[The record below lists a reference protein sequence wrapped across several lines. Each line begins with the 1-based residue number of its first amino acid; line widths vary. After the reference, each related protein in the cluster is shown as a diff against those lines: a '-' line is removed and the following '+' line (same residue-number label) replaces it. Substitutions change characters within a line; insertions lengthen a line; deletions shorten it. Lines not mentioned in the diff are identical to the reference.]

1 MTARTKIIL
10 SALSIAVAGSMAS
23 AAPALA
29 QASASIS
36 AGAVVKDVD
45 GGTVGT
51 ISSVDG
57 EFVILKTDRYEARLP
72 ASSFTAAEGHYLF
85 GMTQAQLNAEVE
97 KAQIDPATLLTA
109 GAAVH
114 DTSGGLVGTVEA
126 VDGGLATLK
135 LSSISV
141 KLPVSAFAAN
151 EQGLVIGATAAELEA
166 QAAAAAE
173 GPTN

>member
-10 SALSIAVAGSMAS
+10 SAISMAVAGSL
-23 AAPALA
+23 APAALA
-29 QASASIS
+29 QAPASIS

-45 GGTVGT
+45 GGAVGT

-57 EFVILKTDRYEARLP
+57 EFVILKTDKYEARLP
-72 ASSFTAAEGHYLF
+72 VSSFTAAEGHYLF

-97 KAQIDPATLLTA
+97 KAQIDPATLMTA
-109 GAAVH
+109 GAVVR
-114 DTSGGLVGTVEA
+114 DTAGGLVGTVEA
-126 VDGGLATLK
+126 VDSGLATVK
-135 LSSISV
+135 LSTTSV

-166 QAAAAAE
+166 QAAAATEAAI
-173 GPTN
+173 N